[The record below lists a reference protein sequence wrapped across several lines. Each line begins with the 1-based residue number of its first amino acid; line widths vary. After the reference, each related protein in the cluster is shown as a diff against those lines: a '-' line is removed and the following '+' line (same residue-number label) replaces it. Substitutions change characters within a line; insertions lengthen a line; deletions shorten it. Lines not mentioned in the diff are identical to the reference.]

1 VILKRKV
8 FSWLLFDFANTSFS
22 VMMVTFAF
30 PLYFKN
36 VICGGEAYGDALWGA
51 SISISMLLVAVVSPV
66 LGASADYSGRR
77 KRFLF
82 SFTLLSVASTALL
95 SFAGP
100 GMAIFGVLLFILANI
115 GFEGGLVFYDSYL
128 KEITSEKSIG
138 RLSGY
143 GFAMGYLGALS
154 ILLLSCVLCLRGGF
168 RKPMPPMS
176 R

>member
-1 VILKRKV
+1 
-8 FSWLLFDFANTSFS
+8 
-22 VMMVTFAF
+22 MMVTFAF

-51 SISISMLLVAVVSPV
+51 SISVSMLLVAVVSPV

-82 SFTLLSVASTALL
+82 SFTILSVAATALL

-100 GMAIFGVLLFILANI
+100 GMAVYAILLFVLANI

-128 KEITSEKSIG
+128 KEITSEKA
-138 RLSGY
+138 LD
-143 GFAMGYLGALS
+143 GFLAMDSLWATLERS
-154 ILLLSCVLCLRGGF
+154 LFFFSCVLCLRGGF
-168 RKPMPPMS
+168 RHSMLRMS